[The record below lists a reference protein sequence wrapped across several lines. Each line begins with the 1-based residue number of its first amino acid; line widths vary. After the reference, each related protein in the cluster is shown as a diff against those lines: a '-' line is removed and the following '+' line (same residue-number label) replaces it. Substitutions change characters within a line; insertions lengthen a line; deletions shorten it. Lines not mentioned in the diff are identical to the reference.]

1 MGNQLL
7 EELIGSVEALEKDEL
22 DSAVDMVMA
31 QTGSMKFVPNP
42 GPQSDA
48 WYSKAD
54 ILLYGGQAGGGK
66 SGLVLGLALTEHK
79 RSLIMRR
86 LGTSMRSLIEEAIKF
101 NGTRDGF
108 NGTPPPSLRSTDNRL
123 IEFGSAKNVGDEE
136 VWQGQPHDFIG
147 IDEATQ
153 FAESQ
158 IRFLM
163 GWLRSDDHN
172 QRCRMVLAT
181 NPPLSAE
188 GEWVIQMFRPWLDPS
203 HPRPA
208 KAGELR
214 WYITN
219 EQGKDEEVDG
229 PEPVLREGKTLRPMS
244 RTFIPAALDDNPFYG
259 DDYKAKLDA
268 MQEPMRSAI
277 RDGNFMG
284 MRVDHERQVI
294 PSDWVRAAQ
303 KRWLERGGQPPRGIP
318 MCALAV
324 DIANTVEG
332 KASEDETTIGTRYD
346 GFYPALIAVPG
357 SKTPTPGDVVGLIV
371 ANRRDGCIV
380 IPDMGGGYG
389 SGVLAGLRSN
399 EVPVRPYKGAEA
411 STARTKD
418 RQFGFYNKRS
428 ETYWKFREAL
438 DPNQPGGS
446 VICLPDDP
454 ILFADLTAPRFEVVT
469 QKGISVIK
477 VEPKDSP
484 NAATETVKKRLGRS
498 PDRGDVVVNCW
509 TEGEKAA
516 NFPGG
521 WSGSGKPVQSTANMG
536 HSNKRR
542 RR

>member
-1 MGNQLL
+1 MGNNLL
-7 EELIGSVEALEKDEL
+7 EDLITRVEALDGEQK
-22 DSAVDMVMA
+22 AAAADMVMSH
-31 QTGSMKFVPNP
+31 TGSMKFVPNP
-42 GPQSDA
+42 GPQTDA

-108 NGTPPPSLRSTDNRL
+108 NGSPPPVLRTTDSRL

-136 VWQGQPHDFIG
+136 MWQGQPHDFIG

-163 GWLRSDDHN
+163 GWLRSDDHT

-188 GEWVIQMFRPWLDPS
+188 GEWVIAMFKPWLDPA
-203 HPRPA
+203 HPHPA
-208 KAGELR
+208 KPGELR

-219 EQGKDEEVDG
+219 EDGKDEEVEG
-229 PEPVLREGKTLRPMS
+229 PEPLERDGKTLRPMS

-284 MRVDHERQVI
+284 MRVDHERQII

-303 KRWLERGGQPPRGIP
+303 QRWLERGGQPPRGIP
-318 MCALAV
+318 MCALSV

-332 KASEDETTIGTRYD
+332 KASEDDTTIATRYD
-346 GFYPALIAVPG
+346 GFYPPIIAVPG
-357 SKTPTPGDVVGLIV
+357 KDTPTPNDVVGLVV
-371 ANRRDGCIV
+371 ANRRDACLVIV
-380 IPDMGGGYG
+380 DMGGGYG
-389 SGVLAGLRSN
+389 GGVLQGLKGN
-399 EVPVRPYKGAEA
+399 EVPCRAYKGSEA
-411 STARTKD
+411 STGRTKD
-418 RQFGFYNKRS
+418 KQFGFYNKRA
-428 ETYWKFREAL
+428 EVYWKFREAL

-446 VICLPDDP
+446 PICLPDDP

-469 QKGISVIK
+469 QKGVSVIK
-477 VEPKDSP
+477 AEPKDSP
-484 NAATETVKKRLGRS
+484 NANTETVKKRLGRS
-498 PDRGDVVVNCW
+498 PDRGDAVVNCW
-509 TEGEKAA
+509 TEGAKAA
-516 NFPGG
+516 THHHVWKGG
-521 WSGSGKPVQSTANMG
+521 TTMQTTANMG
-536 HSNKRR
+536 HSSKRR